1 LKNKIKILIF
11 LVLAILSN
19 NLFSQSKIETLQENL
34 FSYIDKNGNDA
45 TALSLTK
52 EIYSETIE
60 IDPLTAHQ
68 FAAMGQQIAIE
79 LGDSIE
85 IGIMYGYL
93 GNALLEQKTYFMAMD
108 AYFAAYEIFTKF
120 NSKKNIANALI
131 NIGRTYLA
139 QEIYSL
145 SEDKLKEAQIIFQE
159 LNDKKG
165 EAEALKQLGLANI
178 TREEDIALQYFEKS
192 LELLDNKKDILIIA
206 EIKSYIAQTYMQ
218 MYEID
223 LAIENIEKA
232 LQIFEKL
239 NEKIKIANAKFLFAE
254 IYLEDENIH
263 KAMIKFQEALIIFEK
278 LKSLEKV
285 SKTYQKL
292 AEIYFLQEK
301 YPKAIVFA
309 NRGLINA
316 ENFNYLPIRRDI
328 YYTLSNSYSKL
339 DNYKTAF
346 SLQQQYAEMINM
358 IYEEK
363 KQSQFSDFQMNLET
377 QNKEKEID
385 FLKIQA
391 EKDKLQAAQKQ
402 YKRNTIFVILL
413 AILILTFIISL
424 YMRFREKSK
433 SNRLLQD
440 SNTHLK
446 TQIEERKI
454 AQIELQNSEERYRL
468 VFRKTPIGIMQF
480 NSDLK
485 ITDANDRFSDI
496 FNISIDE
503 MVGTELTTIFDRKS
517 VYGFNNAL
525 TSKDVKTIKNETE
538 IITNGQ
544 VIYIS
549 LTIKP
554 YSYNTKEG
562 NVKGGVVIIEDL
574 TEFKKAEKFYNK
586 TVIKKQNLLNL
597 YPENLIYINKNGD
610 IITSHMPSSPDVE
623 LNSKHINEIIPKE
636 ETNKLFN
643 EINTALNKKI
653 QRNFILNNKKTAT
666 KSLVKIVPGKNNHLL
681 IILSDFNTFS
691 ADKKR
696 IESDFLENKKEI
708 PTTAATKK
716 EKYYEDIYNEIEKDL
731 LPAYQNLQKQLS
743 FIVLKGFA
751 EKIIKIGEK
760 YNNLQIK
767 EYGILLLEYIT
778 TFNIAKVN
786 ESLSLFPSLISDYIN
801 QEPINF

>member
-1 LKNKIKILIF
+1 MKNKTKILIIIT
-11 LVLAILSN
+11 LAILSN
-19 NLFSQSKIETLQENL
+19 TNLFSQTKIENLQENL
-34 FSYIDKNGNDA
+34 FSYIDENGNDKK
-45 TALSLTK
+45 ALQLTK
-52 EIYSETIE
+52 EIFTEAIE

-79 LGDSIE
+79 LGDSTE

-108 AYFAAYEIFTKF
+108 AHFAAYEIFTKF
-120 NSKKNIANALI
+120 DDKQNIANALI

-139 QEIYSL
+139 QEIYSI
-145 SEDKLKEAQIIFQE
+145 SEDKFKEAQTFFQE
-159 LNDKKG
+159 LNNKQG
-165 EAEALKQLGLANI
+165 EAEALKQLGLANLS
-178 TREEDIALQYFEKS
+178 RDEDVALQYFEES
-192 LELLDNKKDILIIA
+192 LQLLDIEKDILTIA
-206 EIKSYIAQTYMQ
+206 EINTYIAQAYMQ
-218 MYEID
+218 LYEID

-232 LQIFEKL
+232 LQIFEEL
-239 NEKIKIANAKFLFAE
+239 NKEIKIANANFLFAE
-254 IYLEDENIH
+254 IYMEDEDIN
-263 KAMIKFQEALIIFEK
+263 KAMIKFQQALMIFEK
-278 LKSLEKV
+278 LKSLEKI

-292 AEIYFLQEK
+292 AEIYYLQEK

-309 NRGLINA
+309 NRGLVNA

-328 YYTLSNSYSKL
+328 YLTLSNSYSQL
-339 DNYKTAF
+339 RDYETAF
-346 SLQQQYAEMINM
+346 SLQQQYAEMINL

-391 EKDKLQAAQKQ
+391 EKDKLQTAQKQ

-413 AILILTFIISL
+413 ALLILAFIIGL

-433 SNRLLQD
+433 SNKLLQD
-440 SNTHLK
+440 SNIHLK

-485 ITDANDRFSDI
+485 ITDANDRFSEI

-503 MVGTELTTIFDRKS
+503 MIGTELTTIFDRKS

-525 TSKDVKTIKNETE
+525 TSKDAKTIKNQTE

-554 YSYNTKEG
+554 YSYNTKQG
-562 NVKGGVVIIEDL
+562 KVKGGVVIIEDL

-586 TVIKKQNLLNL
+586 TVLKKQNLLNL
-597 YPENLIYINKNGD
+597 YPENLIYINKAGE
-610 IITSHMPSSPDVE
+610 IITAHMPKSPDIE
-623 LNSKHINEIIPKE
+623 INIKHINEIIPKNE
-636 ETNKLFN
+636 INNFFN
-643 EINTALNKKI
+643 EINIALNKKE
-653 QRNFILNNKKTAT
+653 QQKFIFHNNETDSKH
-666 KSLVKIVPGKNNHLL
+666 LVKIVPDKNNNLL
-681 IILSDFNTFS
+681 IILSDFHVFS
-691 ADKKR
+691 SDKKR
-696 IESDFLENKKEI
+696 IETELENNKEVKRKKI
-708 PTTAATKK
+708 TTK
-716 EKYYEDIYNEIEKDL
+716 EKYYGDIYKEIEKDL

-767 EYGILLLEYIT
+767 EYGETLMEYIT

-786 ESLSLFPSLISDYIN
+786 ETLSLFPSLISNYIK
-801 QEPINF
+801 QEPIIF